1 MIHVFAIEVVKEH
14 NDASDAMY
22 NKNTR
27 VADNGGVYH
36 KYDVGGGYGGGGGG
50 MTPGMPG
57 LHPPGSGGGDT
68 PGMPAP
74 GGGMTPGM
82 PGGCYGGGPGGPRT
96 KGFPNSHS

>member
-1 MIHVFAIEVVKEH
+1 MIHVFAIEVVKEQ

-36 KYDVGGGYGGGGGG
+36 KYDVGGGYGGGGG

-57 LHPPGSGGGDT
+57 LPPPGSGGG
-68 PGMPAP
+68 A
-74 GGGMTPGM
+74 TPGM

-96 KGFPNSHS
+96 KGFPNSHSYIEFIC